1 MSAAGRALC
10 SPQRHGGHRESAEKA
25 LGVCSPCRLRS
36 LRASAVS
43 LTVGLLLISACS
55 HPHATRAAG
64 KKMIVLGLDGMDP
77 NFLEAHWDVLPNL
90 NRLRQTGDF
99 KRLATTVP
107 PQSPVAWSTVTTGL
121 DPGGHGVFDFVHRDP
136 VTRMP
141 VFSMAETTPPKHTLA
156 IGPYLIPLSSGSVTS
171 SRVGRT
177 FWQILADHG
186 IPSNVL
192 RMPANFPPA
201 ACEADSLSGM
211 GTPDMMGT
219 TGTFTF
225 FTDDPSETRTTV
237 PAGKIVHVTV
247 SNGRAVLRIEGP
259 PNGFRRDNAPASVE
273 MIAHVDPTAQAARF
287 DLGDQQVVLG
297 KGEWSDWLHASF
309 KLLPLVKSA
318 SGILRIYL
326 QQAHPYLRVYVSP
339 VNIDPASP
347 ELPISTPPS
356 FSRQL
361 SDALGPF
368 YTQGIA
374 EETSAY
380 RAGLLNKD
388 EFLVQSHKI
397 LSDSLRMFRYEL
409 AHFSDGLLFYYFS
422 STDQNAHMLWGKY
435 DDDLL
440 DIYRAVD
447 GAIGEAM
454 AKAGSDT
461 TLLLLS
467 DHGFARFDRA
477 VHLNTWLMRQGFL
490 YLDDPSNAGD
500 DELFEHVDW
509 SRTQAY
515 AIGLNGLYLNRAGRE
530 NGGIVAE
537 SEVEQVKQMIAQKLL
552 EFRDPKDG
560 RLVVGKVYDPEVVF
574 KGRNLRVSPDLFVG
588 YHRGFRAS
596 WQTAFGAVP
605 KTLIDDN
612 TQGWIADHCM
622 ASEEVPGVLLSNRK
636 IRLDNPQLYDV
647 TATIL
652 SEFGVPKEDG
662 MLGQTVF

>member
-1 MSAAGRALC
+1 VRVTGGVREDST
-10 SPQRHGGHRESAEKA
+10 QRRGDAKKNAENTINR
-25 LGVCSPCRLRS
+25 GVS
-36 LRASAVS
+36 LLAVS
-43 LTVGLLLISACS
+43 LLLLGACS
-55 HPHATRAAG
+55 HPRATRAAG
-64 KKMIVLGLDGMDP
+64 RKMIVLGLDGMDP

-90 NRLRQTGDF
+90 DRLRRTGDF
-99 KRLATTVP
+99 KRLRTTVP
-107 PQSPVAWSTVTTGL
+107 PQSPVAWSTVTTGM

-136 VTRMP
+136 ATRMP
-141 VFSMAETTPPKHTLA
+141 VFSMAETTPPKHTLG
-156 IGPYLIPLSSGSVTS
+156 IGPYLIPLSSGSITS

-177 FWQILADHG
+177 FWQVLEDHG
-186 IPSNVL
+186 IPSNVM

-201 ACEADSLSGM
+201 ECEADSLSGM

-219 TGTFTF
+219 SGTFTF
-225 FTDDPSETRTTV
+225 FTDDPAETRTNV
-237 PAGKIVHVTV
+237 PGGKIVNVSL
-247 SNGRAVLRIEGP
+247 SNGRATLRIDGP
-259 PNGFRRDNAPASVE
+259 PNSFRRDSATSSVE
-273 MIAHVDPTAQAARF
+273 IAAHVDPTAQAARF

-297 KGEWSDWLHASF
+297 RGEWSDWLRADF
-309 KLLPLVKSA
+309 RLLPLVKSA

-347 ELPISTPPS
+347 ALPISTPAS
-356 FSRQL
+356 FSRRL
-361 SDALGPF
+361 SDSLGLF

-440 DIYRAVD
+440 DVYRAVD
-447 GAIGEAM
+447 GAVGEAM
-454 AKAGSDT
+454 AKAGNDT

-477 VHLNTWLMRQGFL
+477 VHLNSWLMREGFL
-490 YLDDPSNAGD
+490 TLDDPANVGD
-500 DELFEHVDW
+500 EELFAHVDW

-515 AIGLNGLYLNRAGRE
+515 AIGLNGLYLNRIGRE

-537 SEVEQVKQMIAQKLL
+537 SEVQQVKDMITRKLL

-560 RLVVGKVYDPEVVF
+560 QLVVGKLYDPLVVF
-574 KGRNLRVSPDLFVG
+574 QGRNLRVSPDLFVG
-588 YHRGFRAS
+588 YHRGFRGS
-596 WQTAFGAVP
+596 WQTALGAVP

-636 IRLDNPQLYDV
+636 IRLEDPQLYDV

-652 SEFGVPKEDG
+652 SEFGAPKDKG

>member
-1 MSAAGRALC
+1 MTNTRIGFLRVSGPKRHPPRQVFVFALI
-10 SPQRHGGHRESAEKA
+10 
-25 LGVCSPCRLRS
+25 
-36 LRASAVS
+36 
-43 LTVGLLLISACS
+43 LLLCACS
-55 HPHATRAAG
+55 HTHATHASG

-90 NRLRQTGDF
+90 DRLRRTGDF
-99 KRLATTVP
+99 KRLGTTVP

-136 VTRMP
+136 ATRMP

-156 IGPYLIPLSSGSVTS
+156 IGPYLFPLSPGSVTS

-177 FWQILADHG
+177 FWQILEDHG
-186 IPSNVL
+186 IPSNVI
-192 RMPANFPPA
+192 RMPADFPPA
-201 ACEADSLSGM
+201 ECEADSLSGM
-211 GTPDMMGT
+211 GTPDMTGT
-219 TGTFTF
+219 SGTFTF
-225 FTDDPSETRTTV
+225 FTDDPAEKRTTV
-237 PAGKIVHVTV
+237 PAGKIVQVAV
-247 SNGRAVLRIEGP
+247 SDGRALLRVDGP
-259 PNGFRRDNAPASVE
+259 PNAFRRDNATTSVE
-273 MIAHVDPTAQAARF
+273 IVAHVDPTAQAARF

-297 KGEWSDWLHASF
+297 QREWSDWLHADF
-309 KLLPLVKSA
+309 RMLPLVKSA

-347 ELPISTPPS
+347 AMPISTPPS

-361 SDALGPF
+361 NDALGPF

-380 RAGLLNKD
+380 RAGLLDKD

-435 DDDLL
+435 DNDLL
-440 DIYRAVD
+440 DVYRAVD

-461 TLLLLS
+461 TLLILS

-477 VHLNTWLMRQGFL
+477 VHLNTWLMREGFL
-490 YLDDPSNAGD
+490 TLDDPANTGD
-500 DELFEHVDW
+500 DELFAHVDW

-515 AIGLNGLYLNRAGRE
+515 AIGLNGLYLNRMGRE
-530 NGGIVAE
+530 NGGIVAD
-537 SEVEQVKQMIAQKLL
+537 SEVEQVKQMITQKLL
-552 EFRDPKDG
+552 EFRDPQNG
-560 RLVVGKVYDPEVVF
+560 QLVVGKVYDPLVVF

-588 YHRGFRAS
+588 YHRGYRAS
-596 WQTAFGAVP
+596 WQTALGAVP

-622 ASEEVPGVLLSNRK
+622 ASDEVPGVLLSNRK
-636 IRLDNPQLYDV
+636 IRVENPQLYDV

-652 SEFGVPKEDG
+652 SEFGVPKTSG